1 VLQAVVIGVVVTALV
16 AKLSPS
22 QVVKEFFDGMGEA
35 YASVIGTIIGGLGR
49 SMSPVAA
56 ATAIAAGY
64 AGVSVFDIA
73 KRTASPAIVSAVV
86 VVVILGF
93 AA

>member
-1 VLQAVVIGVVVTALV
+1 MRSSSGMT
-16 AKLSPS
+16 
-22 QVVKEFFDGMGEA
+22 QVDLGNIAWLG
-35 YASVIGTIIGGLGR
+35 GGLGR

-64 AGVSVFDIA
+64 AAVSVFDIA
-73 KRTASPAIVSAVV
+73 KRTAGPAIVSAIV

-93 AA
+93 IA

>member
-1 VLQAVVIGVVVTALV
+1 
-16 AKLSPS
+16 
-22 QVVKEFFDGMGEA
+22 
-35 YASVIGTIIGGLGR
+35 
-49 SMSPVAA
+49 
-56 ATAIAAGY
+56 
-64 AGVSVFDIA
+64 VFDIA